1 MRKLFCE
8 ICPLTY
14 KISVRKNIIQRHL
27 SDFFGRT
34 KFAKKKSPETL
45 PVVIYTHKSLIRR
58 VLGNVNMTLQE
69 NKAVNLSLSAP
80 KINSVIINPSE
91 VFSFW
96 RLVGNTTAKKG
107 YREGLTI
114 SNAETKAG
122 VGGGMC
128 QFTNLIHWMVL
139 HSPLEIIEHHHHD
152 GFDLFPDFNRQIPF
166 GTGTSISY
174 NYIDYRF
181 KNTTDVPFQLI
192 TWVDG
197 DYLCGELRSTKAL
210 PVKYHIV
217 SQNEH
222 FTRENGTV
230 FRNGEVFRNVIDKTT
245 GNTISSTLIRKN
257 HAKVM
262 YDTTNLEIIDVKNPI
277 V

>member
-14 KISVRKNIIQRHL
+14 KISVKKNIISRKI
-27 SDFFGRT
+27 SDFVHKT
-34 KFAKKKSPETL
+34 NFAKTKSEEKL
-45 PVVIYTHKSLIRR
+45 PVVIYSHKSLIRR
-58 VLGNVNMTLQE
+58 VLGNVDMTLQE
-69 NKAVNLSLSAP
+69 NKAVNLSISAP

-96 RLVGNTTAKKG
+96 HLVGNTTAKKG

-114 SNAETKAG
+114 SNAKTKAG
-122 VGGGMC
+122 MGGGMC

-181 KNTTDVPFQLI
+181 KNTTDTPFQLI

-222 FTRENGTV
+222 FTRENGQV
-230 FRNGEVFRNVIDKTT
+230 FRNGEVFRNVVDKAT
-245 GNTISSTLIRKN
+245 GNTLSSTLIRKN

-262 YDTTNLEIIDVKNPI
+262 YDTTNLEIKENPVK
-277 V
+277 